1 MRKFENIIQS
11 KITPSTNSLHL
22 KDGALFY
29 YNNGEWKPISSG
41 PNAPNFVGCTEEEY
55 NSLESKDSNTL
66 YVINSNSGIDAL
78 YAGKNKVWKKPSNR
92 FKGQC
97 SLSLDNTYN
106 LECRINNI
114 DYDFSDKVD
123 PETRKLDFEYDGDT
137 IYDIQFYGDEN
148 EGYTTLESIEC
159 LPDTSKV
166 KSMSN
171 MLSCSDLKT
180 INLSSIDASN
190 VISTSYMFENCPYL
204 QSIDL
209 SGFDMSKVITTEAMF
224 KGCGSLK
231 KVDIPKGLLANVS
244 YMDEMFYNSGL
255 EEINTRWEDLIY
267 FPNLLSMKDMFGN
280 CGNLKLLDLTMDAP
294 QLKDMSN
301 MLSNCQNLESVYLY
315 FYNSKPENLSGL
327 FSNCINLRSISG
339 RIDGSNATTM
349 TSMYNGCRSIK
360 HLDMSISSTNKVQDM
375 SYMFNG
381 CSNLVSISD
390 IDVLNTNQVR
400 YMTSMFQDFGSI
412 TGLVLTFD
420 TRNVV
425 SFSDMFKGCSKLES
439 LTFNGDYFNMSK
451 ASCYGMFD
459 GCTSLKN
466 IVGSIT
472 GIHVSI
478 DLSSCPLTRISAM
491 VFINGLDTITT
502 SQIITFS
509 QVTYNTLSAE
519 DIAIATNKGW
529 TVAVK

>member
-11 KITPSTNSLHL
+11 EITPSTNSLHL

-41 PNAPNFVGCTEEEY
+41 PNAPNFVGYTEEEY

-92 FKGQC
+92 FKGKFIPGSYIPWWC
-97 SLSLDNTYN
+97 ITINEREYN
-106 LECRINNI
+106 FE
-114 DYDFSDKVD
+114 DKVN
-123 PETRKLDFEYDGDT
+123 PETGEFDFEYDGDT
-137 IYDIQFYGDEN
+137 IYDIQFCGDADD
-148 EGYTTLESIEC
+148 GYAPFESIEY

-166 KSMSN
+166 KSMSG
-171 MLSCSDLKT
+171 MFQYSYLKT

-190 VISTSYMFENCPYL
+190 VISTSNMFDSCPYL

-209 SGFDMSKVITTEAMF
+209 SGFDMSKVVTTEAMF
-224 KGCGSLK
+224 KGCRLLK
-231 KVDIPKGLLANVS
+231 KVDIPQGLLVNVS

-255 EEINTRWEDLIY
+255 EEINIGRGSLEY
-267 FPNLLSMKDMFGN
+267 FPNLLRIKSMFED
-280 CGNLKLLDLTMDAP
+280 CGNLKSLDLSMDAP

-301 MLSNCQNLESVYLY
+301 ILSNCQNLERAYLTV
-315 FYNSKPENLSGL
+315 YNSKPENLSGL
-327 FSNCINLRSISG
+327 FSNCINLSIIGG

-360 HLDMSISSTNKVQDM
+360 YLNMSISNTNKVQDM

-381 CSNLVSISD
+381 CSSLVSILD
-390 IDVLNTNQVR
+390 IDVLDTNQVI
-400 YMTSMFQDFGSI
+400 YMTSMFQDCGSI
-412 TGLVLTFD
+412 TGLILTFD
-420 TRNVV
+420 TRNVI
-425 SFSDMFKGCSKLES
+425 SFSNMFKGCSKLES
-439 LTFNGDYFNMSK
+439 LKFNGDYFNMSE
-451 ASCYGMFD
+451 ASCQGMFD

-466 IVGSIT
+466 VVGSIT
-472 GIHVSI
+472 GIHFPI

-502 SQIITFS
+502 SRVITFS

>member
-11 KITPSTNSLHL
+11 EITPSTNSLHL

-41 PNAPNFVGCTEEEY
+41 PNAPNFVGYTEEEY

-92 FKGQC
+92 FKGKFIPD
-97 SLSLDNTYN
+97 SYIPWWYVTINEREYN
-106 LECRINNI
+106 FE
-114 DYDFSDKVD
+114 DKVN
-123 PETRKLDFEYDGDT
+123 PETGEFDFEYDGDT
-137 IYDIQFYGDEN
+137 IYDIQLCGDED
-148 EGYTTLESIEC
+148 EGYMPIESIEC

-166 KSMSN
+166 KSMDS
-171 MLSCSDLKT
+171 MFSHSYLKT

-190 VISTSYMFENCPYL
+190 VISTSYMFEYCPYL

-209 SGFDMSKVITTEAMF
+209 SGFDMSKVITTKCMF
-224 KGCGSLK
+224 SGCGSLK
-231 KVDIPKGLLANVS
+231 KVDIPQGLLANVS
-244 YMDEMFYNSGL
+244 YMDAMFNDSGL
-255 EEINTRWEDLIY
+255 EEINIGQRDLIY
-267 FPNLLSMKDMFGN
+267 SPNLLSMGSMFGN
-280 CGNLKLLDLTMDAP
+280 CRNLKSLDLTIDAP
-294 QLKDMSN
+294 QLKDMSD
-301 MLSNCQNLESVYLY
+301 MLRNCQNLESALLY
-315 FYNSKPENLSGL
+315 FHNSKPENLSGL
-327 FSNCINLRSISG
+327 FSDCINLSSIG
-339 RIDGSNATTM
+339 CQINMSNT
-349 TSMYNGCRSIK
+349 TSMASMFSNCRS
-360 HLDMSISSTNKVQDM
+360 LERLSLFFGDTSKVQDM

-381 CSNLVSISD
+381 CSNLINLSD
-390 IDVLNTNQVR
+390 IGVLKTNQVGQ
-400 YMTSMFQDFGSI
+400 MAGMFQNCESI
-412 TGLVLTFD
+412 TNLYLTFD

-425 SFSDMFKGCSKLES
+425 SFSYMFKNCSKLES
-439 LTFNGDYFNMSK
+439 LTFNGDHFNMSK
-451 ASCYGMFD
+451 ASCYDMFD

-466 IVGSIT
+466 VVGSIT
-472 GIHVSI
+472 GIRVSI

-502 SQIITFS
+502 PKTITFS
-509 QVTYNTLSAE
+509 QTTYDTLSAE

>member
-11 KITPSTNSLHL
+11 EITPNTNSLHL

-78 YAGKNKVWKKPSNR
+78 YAGKNKVWKNPNK
-92 FKGQC
+92 FKGKFSTDNWIYA
-97 SLSLDNTYN
+97 SLYINGEYYN
-106 LECRINNI
+106 LE
-114 DYDFSDKVD
+114 DKVN
-123 PETRKLDFEYDGDT
+123 PETGEFDFEYDGDT
-137 IYDIQFYGDEN
+137 IYDIQFYGDED
-148 EGYTTLESIEC
+148 EGYTTFESIEC

-171 MLSCSDLKT
+171 MLSCSHLKT

-224 KGCGSLK
+224 KGCWALK

-255 EEINTRWEDLIY
+255 GEINTRWEDLIY
-267 FPNLLSMKDMFGN
+267 FPNLLSMKGMFGN
-280 CGNLKLLDLTMDAP
+280 CGNLKSLDLTMDAP

-301 MLSNCQNLESVYLY
+301 ILNDCQNLERVYLY

-327 FSNCINLRSISG
+327 FSNCINLSSIGG

-360 HLDMSISSTNKVQDM
+360 YLDMSISSTNKVQDM

-400 YMTSMFQDFGSI
+400 HMTSMFQNCGSI

-425 SFSDMFKGCSKLES
+425 SFSNMFKGCSKLES

-451 ASCYGMFD
+451 ANCYGMFD

-472 GIHVSI
+472 GIRVSI

-502 SQIITFS
+502 SQIITFN

-529 TVAVK
+529 TVAVN

>member
-11 KITPSTNSLHL
+11 EITPSTNSLHL

-41 PNAPNFVGCTEEEY
+41 PNAPNFVGYTEEEY

-92 FKGQC
+92 FKGKFSTTNYIYA
-97 SLSLDNTYN
+97 SLYINRKYYN
-106 LECRINNI
+106 LE
-114 DYDFSDKVD
+114 DKVD
-123 PETRKLDFEYDGDT
+123 PETGEFDFEYDGDT
-137 IYDIQFYGDEN
+137 IYNIQFYGDED
-148 EGYTTLESIEC
+148 EGYTTFESIEC

-166 KSMSN
+166 ESMYD
-171 MLSCSDLKT
+171 MLSCSYLKT
-180 INLSSIDASN
+180 INLSSIDTSN
-190 VISTSYMFENCPYL
+190 VIDTSYMFENCPYL

-209 SGFDMSKVITTEAMF
+209 SGFSMSKVITTEAMF

-255 EEINTRWEDLIY
+255 EETNIGQRDLIY
-267 FPNLLSMKDMFGN
+267 SPNLISTRNMFGN
-280 CGNLKLLDLTMDAP
+280 CRNLKSLDLAMKAP
-294 QLKDMSN
+294 QLKDMSD
-301 MLSNCQNLESVYLY
+301 MLSNCQNLERAYLY
-315 FYNSKPENLSGL
+315 VYDAKPENLSGL
-327 FSNCINLRSISG
+327 FDGCTNLISIDGQINMSNTTNMVRMFSNCRSLERLFMYLS
-339 RIDGSNATTM
+339 D
-349 TSMYNGCRSIK
+349 TS
-360 HLDMSISSTNKVQDM
+360 KVQDM

-381 CSNLVSISD
+381 CSNLINLSD
-390 IDVLNTNQVR
+390 IGALNTNQVR
-400 YMTSMFQDFGSI
+400 YMTSMFQDCGSI

-451 ASCYGMFD
+451 ASCYGIFD

-466 IVGSIT
+466 VVGSIT
-472 GIHVSI
+472 GIRVSI

-509 QVTYNTLSAE
+509 QITYNTLSAE

>member
-11 KITPSTNSLHL
+11 EITPSTNSLYL

-29 YNNGEWKPISSG
+29 YNNGKWKPISSG

-78 YAGKNKVWKKPSNR
+78 YAGKNKVWKNPNR
-92 FKGQC
+92 FKGKFSTTTNWINA
-97 SLSLDNTYN
+97 SLYINGEYYN
-106 LECRINNI
+106 LE
-114 DYDFSDKVD
+114 DKVN
-123 PETRKLDFEYDGDT
+123 PETREFDFEYDGDT
-137 IYDIQFYGDEN
+137 IYDIQFYGDED
-148 EGYTTLESIEC
+148 EGYTTFESIEC

-171 MLSCSDLKT
+171 MLSCSRLKT

-190 VISTSYMFENCPYL
+190 VISTSYMFEKCPYL

-255 EEINTRWEDLIY
+255 EEINTRWEDLTY
-267 FPNLLSMKDMFGN
+267 FPNLLSMRNMFGD
-280 CGNLKLLDLTMDAP
+280 CRNLKSLNLTMKAP
-294 QLKDMSN
+294 QLKDMSD
-301 MLSNCQNLESVYLY
+301 MLSNCQNLESTYLY
-315 FYNSKPENLSGL
+315 VHDAKPENLSGL
-327 FSNCINLRSISG
+327 FDGCTNLISIEGQINMSNTTNMARMFSNCRSLG
-339 RIDGSNATTM
+339 RLFMVFGD
-349 TSMYNGCRSIK
+349 TS
-360 HLDMSISSTNKVQDM
+360 KVQDM

-381 CSNLVSISD
+381 CSNLTNLSD
-390 IDVLNTNQVR
+390 IGALNTNQVG
-400 YMTSMFQDFGSI
+400 YMTGMFQGCESI
-412 TGLVLTFD
+412 TNLYLPFD
-420 TRNVV
+420 TTRNVV
-425 SFSDMFKGCSKLES
+425 SFSYMFRNCSKLLS
-439 LTFNGDYFNMSK
+439 LTFNGDNFNMSK

-466 IVGSIT
+466 VEGPIT
-472 GIHVSI
+472 GIRVSI

-529 TVAVK
+529 TVAVN